1 MNFRSVILLVCSF
14 LFGVVITSKGNT
26 RVYAAHPQQ
35 ILAFQEDEQDAQDCF
50 EESLLVFS
58 EIHAQRPSRL
68 RSRFTVSSS
77 YFIISASQRAEEV
90 SIRDI
95 RSADTV
101 CMPKQTQ
108 TLPFYYLFLFRLTPF

>member
-1 MNFRSVILLVCSF
+1 
-14 LFGVVITSKGNT
+14 VVLTSKGNT
-26 RVYAAHPQQ
+26 RVYAPHPQQ

-77 YFIISASQRAEEV
+77 YFIINASQHTEEASV
-90 SIRDI
+90 RDI
-95 RSADTV
+95 RGTDAV
-101 CMPKQTQ
+101 CMPRQTQ
-108 TLPFYYLFLFRLTPF
+108 VLPFYYLFLFRLTPF